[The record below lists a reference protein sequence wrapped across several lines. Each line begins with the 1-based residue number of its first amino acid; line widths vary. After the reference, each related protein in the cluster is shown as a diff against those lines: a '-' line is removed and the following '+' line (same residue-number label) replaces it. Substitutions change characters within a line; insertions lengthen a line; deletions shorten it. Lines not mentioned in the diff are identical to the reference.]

1 MGKSM
6 GMIKRW
12 HLAPVL
18 LAVLILGACSQG
30 NQVTPLQLQV
40 LQAGQQIIASKRSV
54 KVERPPLTRSTL
66 DAVEGSYI
74 EAVVERRDALA
85 YLHVDARRQDQHPGQ
100 ITVWRTD
107 DNVTLTMRNGVL
119 IATRGLGGDLLSAQ
133 VPVRSGTLGPAH
145 GGAHVMSL
153 RSGANH
159 QRRLSLACELID
171 LGPETVRIVEQSYS
185 TRHLQQRCSGGG
197 GEVVNDYWV
206 DSSAGLVWKSRQW
219 AGPQIGYIRFR
230 RLTTD

>member
-1 MGKSM
+1 MGESV
-6 GMIKRW
+6 GMMRRL
-12 HLAPVL
+12 HLVSAL
-18 LAVLILGACSQG
+18 LSVLILGACSQG

-54 KVERPPLTRSTL
+54 KVERPPLTREVL
-66 DAVEGSYI
+66 DAVDGAYI

-85 YLHVDARRQDQHPGQ
+85 YLRVQAIRQDQNPGQ

-107 DNVTLTMRNGVL
+107 DNITLTMRNGVL

-133 VPVRSGTLGPAH
+133 VPVRASIPGPADT
-145 GGAHVMSL
+145 GAHVMYL

-159 QRRLSLACELID
+159 QRRLSLVCERID
-171 LGPETVRIVEQSYS
+171 LGSETVTIVGQSYR

-206 DSSAGLVWKSRQW
+206 DSRAGLVWKSRQW

-230 RLTTD
+230 RLTTG